1 MEGVYDLN
9 AKDPFDQKGNG
20 MKRRANSQG
29 ENSQKQGKNHLGA
42 WMVVR
47 RTLVRVCLCGIVL
60 AGTAGASI
68 LPVMHAYASDKAVE
82 TVYLSTSRHAWWETD
97 TVGRWNSVSKAHEYQ
112 VKLYIADDF
121 DLDTDD
127 EDNGV
132 ITLTDAKLNELT
144 QDAECVMMKRTTET
158 SYDFS
163 PYMKDLHTYIFVVR
177 AVPKLSEQ
185 QYVKSGDWVASP
197 TADFKE
203 NQVQGITGGKW
214 RNYLEGTKY
223 ETEDGEFLTGGWQ
236 RIQGVWY
243 LFDENGYRLG
253 GWQTVDG
260 VHYYLDEDNGMLATG
275 WFVWD
280 DNWYYAD
287 KTGAVQTGW
296 IMDQPGK
303 YYYLNED
310 GTMAH
315 DTVVDGYTLNSKG
328 LRQ

>member
-1 MEGVYDLN
+1 M
-9 AKDPFDQKGNG
+9 
-20 MKRRANSQG
+20 RRGAETNSR
-29 ENSQKQGKNHLGA
+29 EDRRRDSNKNH
-42 WMVVR
+42 VIR
-47 RTLVRVCLCGIVL
+47 ETLARIILCGVVL
-60 AGTAGASI
+60 AGCAGASVW
-68 LPVMHAYASDKAVE
+68 PVMQVYASDKAVE
-82 TVYLSTSRHAWWETD
+82 TVYLGTSRHAWWDTD

-112 VKLYIADDF
+112 VKLYLADDL
-121 DLDTDD
+121 DLDTDE
-127 EDNGV
+127 EDGGAV
-132 ITLTDAKLNELT
+132 TLTDSKLNELT
-144 QDAECVMMKRTTET
+144 QDAECVMMKRTTQT

-163 PYMKDLHTYIFVVR
+163 PYMKDLYTYVFVVR

-185 QYVKSGDWVASP
+185 QYVKSGDWIVSP

-223 ETEDGEFLTGGWQ
+223 ETEDGTFLAGGWQ

-243 LFDENGYRLG
+243 LFDENGYRLS
-253 GWQTVDG
+253 GWQTVDNIR
-260 VHYYLDEDNGMLATG
+260 YYLNEESGMLATG
-275 WFVWD
+275 WFVWG

-296 IMDQPGK
+296 VMDQPGN

-315 DTVVDGYTLNSKG
+315 DTVVDGYTLDSRG

>member
-1 MEGVYDLN
+1 MRRGAETDSR
-9 AKDPFDQKGNG
+9 KDR
-20 MKRRANSQG
+20 KRDSDKR
-29 ENSQKQGKNHLGA
+29 H
-42 WMVVR
+42 
-47 RTLVRVCLCGIVL
+47 LVRETLARIILCGAVL
-60 AGTAGASI
+60 AGTAGAGI

-82 TVYLSTSRHAWWETD
+82 TVYLGTSKHAWWDTD

-112 VKLYIADDF
+112 VKLYLADDL
-121 DLDTDD
+121 DLDADG
-127 EDNGV
+127 EDGGAV
-132 ITLTDAKLNELT
+132 TLTDSKLNELT
-144 QDAECVMMKRTTET
+144 QDAECVMMKRTTQT

-163 PYMKDLHTYIFVVR
+163 PYMKDLYTYVFVVR

-185 QYVKSGDWVASP
+185 QYVKSGDWIVSP

-223 ETEDGEFLTGGWQ
+223 ETEDGTFLAGGWQ

-243 LFDENGYRLG
+243 LFDEKGYRLS

-260 VHYYLDEDNGMLATG
+260 VRYYLNEENGMLATG
-275 WFVWD
+275 WFVWG

-315 DTVVDGYTLNSKG
+315 DTVVDGYTLDSRG

>member
-1 MEGVYDLN
+1 MRRGAETDSR
-9 AKDPFDQKGNG
+9 KDR
-20 MKRRANSQG
+20 KRDSDKR
-29 ENSQKQGKNHLGA
+29 H
-42 WMVVR
+42 
-47 RTLVRVCLCGIVL
+47 LVRETLARIILCGAVL
-60 AGTAGASI
+60 AGTAGAGI

-82 TVYLSTSRHAWWETD
+82 TVYLGTSKHAWWDTD

-112 VKLYIADDF
+112 VKLYLADDL
-121 DLDTDD
+121 DLDAD
-127 EDNGV
+127 EEDSGAV
-132 ITLTDAKLNELT
+132 TLTDSKLNELT
-144 QDAECVMMKRTTET
+144 QDAECVMMKRTTQT

-163 PYMKDLHTYIFVVR
+163 PYMKDLYTYVFVVR

-185 QYVKSGDWVASP
+185 QYVKSGDWIVSP

-223 ETEDGEFLTGGWQ
+223 ETEDGTFLAGGWQ

-243 LFDENGYRLG
+243 LFDEKGYRLS

-260 VHYYLDEDNGMLATG
+260 VRYYLNEESGMLATG
-275 WFVWD
+275 WFVWG

-296 IMDQPGK
+296 VMDQPGK

-315 DTVVDGYTLNSKG
+315 DTVVDGYTLDSRG